1 LVRATAGIRGARS
14 GLGTGA
20 RRGSWSDPPAVVVL
34 TTFDGDDHVQRAMRA
49 GAAGYLLKSTP
60 PEDLVGQVK
69 VAAAGHTVLSRS
81 EARGLVGTSGGSCE
95 ARTRLDVLT
104 DRERDVVALLGEGR
118 SNAEIA
124 GTLYLTEAR

>member
-1 LVRATAGIRGARS
+1 
-14 GLGTGA
+14 
-20 RRGSWSDPPAVVVL
+20 
-34 TTFDGDDHVQRAMRA
+34 MRA

-60 PEDLVGQVK
+60 PEDLVGLVK
-69 VAAAGHTVLSRS
+69 VAADGHSVMSRS
-81 EARGLVGTSGGSCE
+81 AARGLVGTSGGSPE

-124 GTLYLTEAR
+124 GTLYLTERR